1 MSDSQFRA
9 ARRAIEVEKAQKAAA
24 AGGLPVYAEVTLHF
38 KDPIVGPHSADPT
51 RVVSHRAAVYVLS
64 GVGNHAVVAV
74 QEQGEDG
81 THHLYKWDDVVRIE
95 AIPSRL
101 TPPLAS

>member
-1 MSDSQFRA
+1 MSNSQVQA
-9 ARRAIEVEKAQKAAA
+9 ARQAIALERKQR
-24 AGGLPVYAEVTLHF
+24 GGPPELPIYAEVTIHF
-38 KDPIVGPHSADPT
+38 KDPILGPHSADPT
-51 RVVSHRAAVYVLS
+51 RVVSHRSAVYVLS

-74 QEQGEDG
+74 QEQGEEG

>member
-1 MSDSQFRA
+1 VNDSQFRA

-24 AGGLPVYAEVTLHF
+24 GGLPVYAEVILHF
-38 KDPIVGPHSADPT
+38 KQPIVGPHSPEPVACVT
-51 RVVSHRAAVYVLS
+51 HRGAAYVMS
-64 GVGNHAVVAV
+64 AVGNHAAVVV
-74 QEQGEDG
+74 QEQGEEG